1 MSLCYSYTPNYFS
14 IEDILVTQERI
25 PSKFLVNVPKLGK
38 LNPSAEENDIKQGT
52 ALDLPFWLADPLSFA
67 RHPLISIELP
77 RVYKE
82 AYREIL
88 KADATAVDLHKL
100 GLYFYELGLYVKRL
114 DPRREV
120 EAILLHT
127 FRSRF
132 KELMDFADDVV
143 CDPVKQNRLDMLERT
158 LFQKAHFSRM
168 QLKSWLNNSEM
179 RLEAATMVINHKKRK
194 RIDVD
199 DLF

>member
-1 MSLCYSYTPNYFS
+1 MTLCYSYTPNYFS

-25 PSKFLVNVPKLGK
+25 PSKFLVNIPKLGK

-52 ALDLPFWLADPLSFA
+52 TLDLPLWLADPLSFE

-77 RVYKE
+77 RIYKE

-114 DPRREV
+114 DPRGEV
-120 EAILLHT
+120 ERVLLHT

-132 KELMDFADDVV
+132 RQLMDFTDTVV
-143 CDPVKQNRLDMLERT
+143 CDPIKQNRLDMLERL
-158 LFQKAHFSRM
+158 LFQMGHFGRM
-168 QLKSWLNNSEM
+168 QLNSWLNNSEM
-179 RLEAATMVINHKKRK
+179 RLEAASMVVNHKKRK